1 MTRSVFRFFT
11 ILIAWGSIY
20 PLTLIAI
27 FLFDSN
33 SRQELLWQIKFESHY
48 LLIRQ
53 LIFDYLH
60 ALPITF
66 IWLAA
71 IIAYKLICNTG
82 HAKLATWLLLSY
94 PILLAAILFML
105 STPDIFW
112 QMAITG
118 WLLNW
123 LFVGGRK

>member
-1 MTRSVFRFFT
+1 MTRPSLRFFA

-20 PLTLIAI
+20 PLTLIVI
-27 FLFDSN
+27 FLLDLST
-33 SRQELLWQIKFESHY
+33 RQEFLWRIQFESHY

-60 ALPITF
+60 ALSTTF

-71 IIAYKLICNTG
+71 IIAYKFACKTD
-82 HAKLATWLLLSY
+82 HQKLAKWLLLSY
-94 PILLAAILFML
+94 PIVLALILFML

-123 LFVGGRK
+123 LFIGDKK